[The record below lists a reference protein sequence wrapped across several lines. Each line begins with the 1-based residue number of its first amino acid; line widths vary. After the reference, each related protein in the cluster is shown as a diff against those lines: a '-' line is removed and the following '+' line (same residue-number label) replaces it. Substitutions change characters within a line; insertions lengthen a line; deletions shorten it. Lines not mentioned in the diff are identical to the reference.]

1 MVFDANLVLHD
12 GTTITA
18 DSSPTSTTRS
28 GGSAVLDIRKTAA
41 TGLYAVLF
49 VGADLAETSDTMQI
63 TIEHSAAVGS
73 GYEEVA
79 RFPLLTKGTGMPGTY
94 IARFGSNRMAN
105 GSVAQY
111 VRGKIDITDAD
122 SGSDFTV
129 ANVYLNITPHAEV
142 IGW

>member
-1 MVFDANLVLHD
+1 MPNDNNLVLHD

-18 DSSPTSTTRS
+18 DITPTSTTRS
-28 GGSAVLDIRKTAA
+28 SGSAVINLKKTPA
-41 TGLYAVLF
+41 TGLYAVLIM
-49 VGADLAETSDTMQI
+49 GADLGASSDTLQV
-63 TIEHSAAVGS
+63 TIEHSASAGS

-94 IARFGSNRMAN
+94 IVRFGSNRMAN
-105 GSVAQY
+105 GATAQY
-111 VRGKIDITDAD
+111 VRGKIDATDA

-129 ANVYLNITPHAEV
+129 ANVWLNITPHAEI

>member
-18 DSSPTSTTRS
+18 DITPTSTTRS
-28 GGSAVLDIRKTAA
+28 GGSAVVDLGKTPAD
-41 TGLYAVLF
+41 GLYAVLIM
-49 VGADLAETSDTMQI
+49 GADLGAASDTLQV
-63 TIEHSAAVGS
+63 TIEHSASAGS
-73 GYEEVA
+73 GFEEVA

-94 IARFGSNRMAN
+94 ILRFGSNRMAN
-105 GSVAQY
+105 GATAQY
-111 VRGKIDITDAD
+111 VRGKIDATDA

-129 ANVYLNITPHAEV
+129 ANVWLNITPHAEV